1 MSTRLRCSRG
11 HFLPA
16 SARPV
21 GAPHGWDDTCR
32 CVLTRRPR
40 KRPYRFRDIDLMG
53 QDLALRQK
61 AIRTVRLSGSY
72 L

>member
-16 SARPV
+16 TARPV
-21 GAPHGWDDTCR
+21 GDPHDWDDTCQ

-40 KRPYRFRDIDLMG
+40 PSRINGDLLGQRLGRRKKYRIT
-53 QDLALRQK
+53 
-61 AIRTVRLSGSY
+61 TVPLTGSY